1 MGAQGLGV
9 GPELTHVNFRA
20 RPAGL
25 KSDARAKRRGAAGPA
40 AALRTSPIALNG
52 EETEMKRTSIPPTA
66 AVVALLGVLAG
77 IALAAQDR
85 YSLQVPGG
93 LAFSEFRGYE
103 DWQTIAA
110 SHNGDKMAIILGN
123 PAMIEA
129 YKSGI
134 PENGKPFPDGAKM
147 AKIHWMGKKAED
159 QPGQPFVPGALHDTD
174 FMVKDS
180 KRFADSGGWG
190 WAEFEYDAASDA
202 FRPGNENDEPP
213 QAHDAQCGFACHT
226 IVAAKDYVFT
236 AYPKR

>member
-1 MGAQGLGV
+1 MRVQGLGV

-20 RPAGL
+20 RLAGL
-25 KSDARAKRRGAAGPA
+25 KSDARAKRRGAAGLA

-66 AVVALLGVLAG
+66 AFVALLGVLAG

-110 SHNGDKMAIILGN
+110 SHNGDKMAVILGN

-129 YKSGI
+129 
-134 PENGKPFPDGAKM
+134 
-147 AKIHWMGKKAED
+147 WMGKKAED

-202 FRPGNENDEPP
+202 FRPGNENDDPP
-213 QAHDAQCGFACHT
+213 QANDAKCGFACHT